1 MTNTAFVL
9 LSEEDEMTV
18 SRDVLESLPQSLYRA
33 LPWAAHTI
41 DSCVKIVAEAQR
53 TNNPRRVRAWIDF
66 ERATPSGEDILGCL
80 DSVIHEMTQPGEGFA
95 DRVRFANKLRQE
107 ALDYLRTSGAMA
119 SAQSTVDPQA
129 AAQADGLVAAL
140 RLHDP
145 ALAEHAEITAQLATR
160 LAVSMGLDTETV
172 ARVTLTARLH
182 DLGKMRISRSI
193 MNKPLPLTAAERE
206 EVQSYPAIGA
216 ETLATM
222 PALAPIAPLVRAQRE
237 WFNGHGYP
245 AGTAREEI
253 PLESR
258 IVALCDAFHTMTLAR
273 PYRQA
278 VSSNEAMAQIV
289 AGSGTQFDPEL
300 VTAFTAML
308 GYRGRIAQSA

>member
-1 MTNTAFVL
+1 M
-9 LSEEDEMTV
+9 EEDEMTV
-18 SRDVLESLPQSLYRA
+18 SRDVLESLPQSLYRS

-66 ERATPSGEDILGCL
+66 ERGMPSGQEILGTL
-80 DSVIHEMTQPGEGFA
+80 DNVLHQMTLPGDAFA

-119 SAQSTVDPQA
+119 SAQSMPDPHA
-129 AAQADGLVAAL
+129 SSLADGLVAAL

-145 ALAEHAEITAQLATR
+145 ALADHSEITAQFATR
-160 LAVSMGLDTETV
+160 LAVNMGLDDHTV
-172 ARVTLTARLH
+172 ARVSLTARLH

-193 MNKPLPLTAAERE
+193 MNKPMPLTAAERE
-206 EVQSYPAIGA
+206 EVQSYPAVGA
-216 ETLATM
+216 DTLAAM
-222 PALAPIAPLVRAQRE
+222 PALAEITPLVRAQRE
-237 WFNGHGYP
+237 WFDGRGYP
-245 AGTAREEI
+245 DGTAHEEI

-258 IVALCDAFHTMTLAR
+258 IVAIADAFHTMTLAR
-273 PYRQA
+273 PYRKA
-278 VSSNEAMAQIV
+278 YSTNEAMVQLL
-289 AGSGTQFDPEL
+289 AGSGTQFDPGL

-308 GYRGRIAQSA
+308 GFRGRIAQSA